1 VGQPNAF
8 HRGST
13 LSRTRV
19 GFPHAF
25 PFFFSAQNDRAN
37 KGEAVL
43 IFSSPLAGEVAR
55 SDGGVGG
62 RVNSTHH
69 PQPEVDKAANSW
81 PLAPK
86 SEDYKMTHA
95 YRSHTCGQ
103 LRDTDAGSNIRIS
116 GWVHRVRDHGG
127 LLFIDLRDHYGMT
140 QVVADPDTAAFKVA
154 ESLRSEWVVRIDGN
168 VRIRPAGTENKDM
181 PTGLVE
187 VYASEIEVLSQAAEL
202 PLPIF
207 GEPDYPEDT
216 RLKYRFLDLRRETL
230 HKNIMT
236 RTKVVSHL
244 RNKMNAIGFSEFSTP
259 ILTASSPEGARDFLV
274 PSRIHT
280 GKFFALPQ
288 APQQY
293 KQLLMVAGFD
303 KYFQIAPCFRDE
315 DPRADRLPGEFYQL
329 DLEMSF
335 VTQDDLF
342 ATMQP
347 VILEL
352 FDKFKGT
359 KTVRP
364 DVPRIPHSVAIRK
377 YGSDKPDLRNPI
389 EMQAVTEHFAGSGF
403 KVFAGMIA
411 ADPKVEIW
419 AIPATEGGS
428 RAFCDRM
435 NSWAQSEGQP
445 GLAYM
450 ALKDGQWTGPVAKN
464 IGQDRAQAI
473 SKALTD
479 RDGDCNGGAEG
490 DAVFFVAGRPE
501 KFFKFAGDARTRIGK
516 ELKHTKDNEFAFCW
530 IVDFPFYEW
539 SDEDKK
545 VDFGHNPF
553 SMPQGGMKAL
563 QEQDPLTIKAFQYDM
578 VCNGFEIS
586 SGSVRNHSP
595 ETMVKAF
602 EITGVTKAEVEE
614 RFGGM
619 YRAFQYGA
627 PPHGGMAFGV
637 DRLVMLICG
646 VSNLREI
653 TLFPMNQQAQ
663 DLLMGAPSDAT
674 PKQLRELHLRLNL
687 AEAKA

>member
-1 VGQPNAF
+1 
-8 HRGST
+8 
-13 LSRTRV
+13 
-19 GFPHAF
+19 
-25 PFFFSAQNDRAN
+25 
-37 KGEAVL
+37 
-43 IFSSPLAGEVAR
+43 
-55 SDGGVGG
+55 
-62 RVNSTHH
+62 
-69 PQPEVDKAANSW
+69 
-81 PLAPK
+81 
-86 SEDYKMTHA
+86 MTHA
-95 YRSHTCGQ
+95 YRSHTCGD
-103 LRDTDAGSNIRIS
+103 LRAEQAETTTRLS

-140 QVVADPDTAAFKVA
+140 QVVVDPDSPSFKIA
-154 ESLRSEWVVRIDGN
+154 EKVRSEWVIRVDGKVRL
-168 VRIRPAGTENKDM
+168 RPAGTDNKDM

-187 VYASEIEVLSQAAEL
+187 VYATEIEVLSQSAEL
-202 PLPIF
+202 PLPVF

-244 RNKMNAIGFSEFSTP
+244 RQKMNGIGFNEFSTP

-274 PSRIHT
+274 PSRIHP

-293 KQLLMVAGFD
+293 KQLMMVAGFD

-342 ATMQP
+342 ATMEP

-352 FDKFKGT
+352 FNSFKGA
-359 KTVRP
+359 KTVRA
-364 DVPRIPHSVAIRK
+364 DVPRIPHDVAIRR

-411 ADPKVEIW
+411 ADPKVEVW
-419 AIPATEGGS
+419 AIPAPKGGS

-435 NSWAQSEGQP
+435 NSWAQSQGQP
-445 GLAYM
+445 GLGYM
-450 ALKDGQWTGPVAKN
+450 FWRDGEEGAAGPIAKN
-464 IGQDRAQAI
+464 IGPERTDAI
-473 SKALTD
+473 RKQL
-479 RDGDCNGGAEG
+479 GLNIG
-490 DAVFFVAGRPE
+490 DACFFVAGRPE
-501 KFFKFAGDARTRIGK
+501 KFYRFAGDARTLVGK
-516 ELKHTKDNEFAFCW
+516 ELALTNENEFAFAW
-530 IVDFPFYEW
+530 IVNFPFYEW
-539 SDEDKK
+539 SEEEKR
-545 VDFGHNPF
+545 VDFAHNPF
-553 SMPQGGMKAL
+553 SMPQGGIEAL
-563 QEQDPLTIKAFQYDM
+563 NTQDPLTIKAFQYDM
-578 VCNGFEIS
+578 VCNGYEIA
-586 SGSVRNHSP
+586 SGSIRNHSP

-602 EITGVTKAEVEE
+602 DLTGKSKAEVEE
-614 RFGGM
+614 QFGGL
-619 YRAFQYGA
+619 YRAFQFGA

-646 VSNLREI
+646 VTNLREV

-663 DLLMGAPSDAT
+663 DLLMGAPSD
-674 PKQLRELHLRLNL
+674 PSPRQLRELHIRLNL
-687 AEAKA
+687 PEAKPA